1 MVCSP
6 QSAAILL
13 SMLAN
18 TCSEELRS
26 EILEVLGSDDMEA
39 LNSLAYKQLASL
51 HLVDGSTK
59 TQMKFA
65 NALWYN
71 DGLTLRSDAEELLKR
86 NYLAPAYSRDF
97 SNSKAVIGEINAW
110 VNEKTKGMIP
120 EILDELSGN
129 TAAVLANALYFRS
142 AWAQP
147 FNAKETDKTTFK
159 GMNGN
164 KNVDMMYLRGM
175 QHYCEGNDFQAV
187 RMQFGFG
194 IFEATVFLPAEGV
207 DINDF
212 IAKGEW
218 AKELQ
223 YTDKTIDYYLPRFKF
238 DSPKMQLTE
247 LLKDM
252 GLKSLDR
259 DIFEMFEQRPGGDHK
274 IYQRTSIEFNEE
286 GAQGA
291 AVTWNQMDGAYD
303 PGYKPTIPVMRVD
316 RPFIF
321 TITAIPTGATLFIGR
336 ISDI

>member
-1 MVCSP
+1 
-6 QSAAILL
+6 
-13 SMLAN
+13 
-18 TCSEELRS
+18 
-26 EILEVLGSDDMEA
+26 
-39 LNSLAYKQLASL
+39 
-51 HLVDGSTK
+51 
-59 TQMKFA
+59 
-65 NALWYN
+65 
-71 DGLTLRSDAEELLKR
+71 
-86 NYLAPAYSRDF
+86 
-97 SNSKAVIGEINAW
+97 
-110 VNEKTKGMIP
+110 MIP

-147 FNAKETDKTTFK
+147 FNTKETDKTTFK